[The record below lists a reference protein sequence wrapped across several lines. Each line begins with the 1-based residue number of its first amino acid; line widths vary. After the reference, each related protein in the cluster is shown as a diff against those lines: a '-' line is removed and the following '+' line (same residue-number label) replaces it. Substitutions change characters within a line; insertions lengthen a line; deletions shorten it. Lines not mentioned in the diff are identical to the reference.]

1 MTRQVILERL
11 KAEAPALRVRY
22 GLKSLGVFGSAARG
36 DGHEKSDLDI
46 LVTFDGKATFDRFMD
61 LKLCLEDTFGRSV
74 DLGTPDTLRPEMRA
88 EVERDLI
95 HVP

>member
-1 MTRQVILERL
+1 MRL
-11 KAEAPALRVRY
+11 RY
-22 GLKSLGVFGSAARG
+22 GLKTLGVFGSVARG
-36 DGHEKSDLDI
+36 DDHEKSDLDI

-61 LKLCLEDTFGRSV
+61 LKLYLEDTFGRSV
-74 DLGTPDTLRPEMRA
+74 DLGTPDTLRPEMKA